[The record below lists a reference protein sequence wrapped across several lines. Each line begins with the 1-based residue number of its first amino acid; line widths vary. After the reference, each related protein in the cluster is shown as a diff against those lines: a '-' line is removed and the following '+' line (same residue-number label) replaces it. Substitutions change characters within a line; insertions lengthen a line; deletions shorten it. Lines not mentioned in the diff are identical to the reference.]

1 MILDSFFSVSR
12 MLKPSEKIGD
22 IPDSR
27 TVYQNFFKIAWPSA
41 IESTLV
47 GLVGAVDT
55 MMVGGIGTD
64 AIAAVGITNQPKFI
78 LLAAINSLN
87 VGVTAIVA
95 RRKGEN
101 NQESANS
108 CLRQCLV
115 ICIAIAILMAVIGYT
130 FASQI
135 LVFAGATADYLDYAV
150 SYFRILMVSIFFQ
163 SVNLTINA
171 AQRGAGNTKISMR
184 TNVTGNLVN
193 VVFNYL
199 LINGIGFF
207 PKLGIQGA
215 AIATALGAFVACC
228 MSIATLF
235 RKNAFLSFHTKATWK
250 LQKTLL
256 LLVANISG
264 SALVE
269 QIFMRIGFF
278 TYAKLVAAL
287 GTTAYA
293 THLIC
298 MNILSLSFNFADGF
312 GVAASSLAGQSLGA
326 KRSDMAI
333 LYVKAGQRI
342 VCCIS
347 AVLCVVFICGRRFL
361 VSLFTTDPEVIAL
374 GSIIVLM
381 MAAITWLQTSA
392 VVISGS
398 LRGAGDTRFV
408 AMTSLITIAIL
419 RPSVAWLLCY
429 PLGFGLIGA
438 WCALFVDIGLRL
450 IINYWRFNTGK
461 WATIKV

>member
-1 MILDSFFSVSR
+1 MTLASFFSVNR
-12 MLKPSEKIGD
+12 MLKPSQKIGE
-22 IPDSR
+22 IPNSR

-95 RRKGEN
+95 RRKG
-101 NQESANS
+101 QEDQEGANS
-108 CLRQCLV
+108 CLRQCLL
-115 ICIAIAILMAVIGYT
+115 ICFCIASLMATIGFL
-130 FASQI
+130 FAPQI
-135 LVFAGATADYLDYAV
+135 LVFAGATSDYLDYAI
-150 SYFRILMVSIFFQ
+150 SYFRILMASIFFQ
-163 SVNLTINA
+163 SINLTINA
-171 AQRGAGNTKISMR
+171 AQRGAGKTKISMR

-199 LINGIGFF
+199 LINGIAFF
-207 PKLGIQGA
+207 PKMGVEGA
-215 AIATALGAFVACC
+215 ALATVLGSFVACC
-228 MSIATLF
+228 MSIATLLK
-235 RKNAFLSFHTKATWK
+235 REGFLNIHTKGTWK
-250 LQKTLL
+250 LEKALLL
-256 LLVANISG
+256 LLVSISG

-312 GVAASSLAGQSLGA
+312 GIAASSLAGQSLGA
-326 KRSDMAI
+326 KRPDMAI
-333 LYVKAGQRI
+333 LYVKSGQRI

-347 AVLCVVFICGRRFL
+347 ALLCLVFIFGRRFL
-361 VSLFTTDPEVIAL
+361 VSLFTTDIEVIEL

-381 MAAITWLQTSA
+381 MAGITWLQTSA

-398 LRGAGDTRFV
+398 LRGAGDTRYV
-408 AMTSLITIAIL
+408 ALTSLVSIAIL
-419 RPSVAWLLCY
+419 RPFSSWLLCY

-438 WCALFVDIGLRL
+438 WFALFIDIGTRL
-450 IINYWRFNTGK
+450 VLNYWRFSTGK
-461 WATIKV
+461 WTTIKV

>member
-1 MILDSFFSVSR
+1 MILESFFSVNR

-108 CLRQCLV
+108 CLRQCLIISALISV
-115 ICIAIAILMAVIGYT
+115 FMAVMGFL
-130 FASQI
+130 FASEI
-135 LVFAGATADYLDYAV
+135 LVFAGATEDYLDYAV

-163 SVNLTINA
+163 AINLTINA
-171 AQRGAGNTKISMR
+171 AQRGAGKTKISMR
-184 TNVTGNLVN
+184 TNVTGNIVN
-193 VVFNYL
+193 VIFNYL
-199 LINGIGFF
+199 LINGIAFF
-207 PKLGIQGA
+207 PKLGVQGA

-228 MSIATLF
+228 MSVATLL
-235 RKNAFLSFHTKATWK
+235 KKDGFLSFHVSGTWK
-250 LQKTLL
+250 LQKALLL
-256 LLVANISG
+256 LLVSISG

-269 QIFMRIGFF
+269 QVFMRIGFF

-298 MNILSLSFNFADGF
+298 MNILSISFNFADGF
-312 GVAASSLAGQSLGA
+312 GVAASSLVGQSLGA

-342 VCCIS
+342 VFCIS
-347 AVLCVVFICGRRFL
+347 AILCIFFIAGRYFL
-361 VSLFTTDPEVIAL
+361 VSLFTSEPEVIEL
-374 GSIIVLM
+374 GSVIVLFI
-381 MAAITWLQTSA
+381 ACITWLQTSQ
-392 VVISGS
+392 VVVSGS

-408 AMTSLITIAIL
+408 ALSSLISITFF
-419 RPSVAWLLCY
+419 RPFLAWLFCY

-438 WCALFVDIGLRL
+438 WFSLFADQGMRLALNF
-450 IINYWRFNTGK
+450 WRFSTGK
-461 WATIKV
+461 WAAIKL

>member
-1 MILDSFFSVSR
+1 MTFSSFFSVSR
-12 MLKPSEKIGD
+12 MLKPSQRIGEV
-22 IPDSR
+22 PDSK

-55 MMVGGIGTD
+55 MMVGSIGTD

-78 LLAAINSLN
+78 LLAAVNSLN

-95 RRKGEN
+95 RRKGQADKEG
-101 NQESANS
+101 ANS
-108 CLRQCLV
+108 CLRQCLL
-115 ICIAIAILMAVIGYT
+115 ICLCIAFLMATIGFI
-130 FASQI
+130 FAPQI
-135 LVFAGATADYLDYAV
+135 LVFAGATSDYLAYAI
-150 SYFRILMVSIFFQ
+150 SYFRILMASIFFQ

-171 AQRGAGNTKISMR
+171 AQRGAGKTKISMR
-184 TNVTGNLVN
+184 TNVTGNIVN
-193 VVFNYL
+193 VIFNYL

-207 PKLGIQGA
+207 PELGVAGA
-215 AIATALGAFVACC
+215 AIATVLGSIVACG
-228 MSIATLF
+228 MSISSLF
-235 RKNAFLSFHTKATWK
+235 KKDGFLNIYTKGTWK
-250 LQKTLL
+250 LEKALL
-256 LLVANISG
+256 LLIVSISG
-264 SALVE
+264 SALIE

-326 KRSDMAI
+326 ERPDMAI

-347 AVLCVVFICGRRFL
+347 AALCLVFIFGRRFL
-361 VSLFTTDPEVIAL
+361 VSLFTTDPEVIEL
-374 GSIIVLM
+374 GSVIVLM
-381 MAAITWLQTSA
+381 MAGITWLQTSA

-398 LRGAGDTRFV
+398 LRGAGDTRYV
-408 AMTSLITIAIL
+408 ALTSLISIAIL
-419 RPSVAWLLCY
+419 RPFTAWLLCY

-438 WCALFVDIGLRL
+438 WCALFVDIGCRL
-450 IINYWRFNTGK
+450 VLNYWRFSTGK
-461 WATIKV
+461 WTTIKV